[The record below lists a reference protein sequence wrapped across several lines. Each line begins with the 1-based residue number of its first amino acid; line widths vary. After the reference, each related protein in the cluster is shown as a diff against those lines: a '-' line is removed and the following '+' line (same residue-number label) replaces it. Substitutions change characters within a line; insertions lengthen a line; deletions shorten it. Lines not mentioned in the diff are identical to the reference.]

1 MSFDTEYKLY
11 IRPSV
16 DVPQNT
22 MRLIEAIDAAA
33 ELASQAEGSF
43 KHGCLILSGKN
54 VVAQGFNHTRKNIGT
69 LSVHAEMDALWKIQN
84 ADVYDN
90 LKAVVVRTSKTGV
103 LGNSRPCPMCM
114 KALRQHGI
122 KTIVYSSFNGHI
134 KMERLM

>member
-1 MSFDTEYKLY
+1 MSFDPEYKLY
-11 IRPSV
+11 IRPSAV
-16 DVPQNT
+16 VPQNT

-43 KHGCLILSGKN
+43 KHGCVVLSGKN

-84 ADVYDN
+84 ADLYDN
-90 LKAVVVRTSKTGV
+90 LKAVIIRVSKTGV

-114 KALRQHGI
+114 NALRQHGV
-122 KTIVYSSFNGHI
+122 KTIVYSSFEGRI
-134 KMERLM
+134 MMERL